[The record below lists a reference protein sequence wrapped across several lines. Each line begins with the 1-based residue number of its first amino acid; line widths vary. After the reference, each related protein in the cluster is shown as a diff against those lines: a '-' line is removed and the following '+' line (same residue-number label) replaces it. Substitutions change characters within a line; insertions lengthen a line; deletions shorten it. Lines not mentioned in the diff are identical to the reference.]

1 MHTLHTGTVSG
12 KARTYGKKTEA
23 DNNFVCRRMLRNVK
37 VFHVF
42 PFAGTGAAYG
52 YLPDSIPVRDT
63 VLQVGSFTDMH
74 PVAARMTPG
83 LLQLRDIFLG
93 YFASHPRFMPVL
105 GSRINS
111 GAGTAGMDACGE
123 VACRN
128 PPQF

>member
-1 MHTLHTGTVSG
+1 
-12 KARTYGKKTEA
+12 
-23 DNNFVCRRMLRNVK
+23 MLRNVK